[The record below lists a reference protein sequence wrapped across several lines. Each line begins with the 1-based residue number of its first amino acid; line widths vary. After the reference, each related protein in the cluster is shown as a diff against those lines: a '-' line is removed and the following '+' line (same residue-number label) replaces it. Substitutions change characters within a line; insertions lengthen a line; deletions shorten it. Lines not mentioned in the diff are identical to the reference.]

1 MEDMEARGEPLAQG
15 HPAYLV
21 SLVPEPELFTAQLM
35 GFPVNSDTFDLEPLA
50 VGTPHDAE

>member
-15 HPAYLV
+15 HPACLV